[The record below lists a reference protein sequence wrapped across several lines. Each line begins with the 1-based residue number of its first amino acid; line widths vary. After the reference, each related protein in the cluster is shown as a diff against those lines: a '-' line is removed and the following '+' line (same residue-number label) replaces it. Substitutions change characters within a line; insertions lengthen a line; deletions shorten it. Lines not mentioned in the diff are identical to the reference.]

1 MKNKSTD
8 YNKIHKKPAKNT
20 TKSTTQKP
28 VYFSS
33 KMSNFDED
41 LLENVLGIGS
51 DMNMSSDTLKPEPE
65 NLGTLGTQNSTS
77 SVVKSIADNTLMN
90 ALRGNQIHTE
100 IHTFDD
106 PRQAVEKNSSNE
118 SSGGSST
125 VETENVTNN
134 SDLLNNIL
142 NSRDLNRD
150 FTGNLNL
157 NQHGMNGMGR
167 SELNGSS
174 LGGSNL
180 NADNLNAAVA
190 QVIRDG
196 LINQFK
202 TPSEQRQPDQFHKQN
217 STHSSQIQATFYFQ
231 MFIF

>member
-1 MKNKSTD
+1 
-8 YNKIHKKPAKNT
+8 
-20 TKSTTQKP
+20 
-28 VYFSS
+28 
-33 KMSNFDED
+33 MSNFDED

-51 DMNMSSDTLKPEPE
+51 DMNLSPKPEPE
-65 NLGTLGTQNSTS
+65 NLRTLGTQNSTS

-90 ALRGNQIHTE
+90 VLRGNH
-100 IHTFDD
+100 HTFDD
-106 PRQAVEKNSSNE
+106 DLSARQATEKNSSNE

-125 VETENVTNN
+125 VETENVRNN

-150 FTGNLNL
+150 FPGNLNL

-167 SELNGSS
+167 SDLNGSS

-202 TPSEQRQPDQFHKQN
+202 TPSEQRTPDQFHKQN
-217 STHSSQIQATFYFQ
+217 STHVFKLKFCLKTGVFSF
-231 MFIF
+231 